1 MTTTPGQT
9 WGTADPGTA
18 GSTSSGTATEQT
30 KHVAGVAKDE
40 ARQVA
45 GEAKEKARNLIG
57 DMQTQVTDESRTQ
70 RDRLVHTLHELSD
83 ELRTMADN
91 GGRSGMATELV
102 RQVADRASNLSS
114 TLEGHEPG
122 ELVDQ
127 VRSFAR
133 RRPGAFMLGAVVAG
147 VVAGRLTRGGVAAS
161 QESSQP
167 TTTTT
172 PTRPTVPAQ
181 ATYSTSG
188 YGSASTAGTSTAGLR
203 SGEVPPVVGST
214 GYESGGYE
222 SGYEPAER
230 DIAWREGQR
239 RGEGGAP

>member
-18 GSTSSGTATEQT
+18 GTTSSGTATEQT

-45 GEAKEKARNLIG
+45 GEAKEKARNLMG
-57 DMQTQVTDESRTQ
+57 DMQTQVTQESRTQ
-70 RDRLVHTLHELSD
+70 RDRVVHTLHELSD
-83 ELRTMADN
+83 ELRTMADS

-102 RQVADRASNLSS
+102 RQVADRARDMSS
-114 TLEGHEPG
+114 TLEGREPG
-122 ELVDQ
+122 ELVQQ

-133 RRPGAFMLGAVVAG
+133 RRPGAFMFGALVAG

-161 QESSQP
+161 GESSQP
-167 TTTTT
+167 MATT
-172 PTRPTVPAQ
+172 PTRPTVPTQ
-181 ATYSTSG
+181 ATYSSG
-188 YGSASTAGTSTAGLR
+188 YGAASTAGTSTTGLGT
-203 SGEVPPVVGST
+203 GEVPPVAGST
-214 GYESGGYE
+214 QYGAGYDPV
-222 SGYEPAER
+222 EP
-230 DIAWREGQR
+230 DLGWEGQQR

>member
-1 MTTTPGQT
+1 M
-9 WGTADPGTA
+9 
-18 GSTSSGTATEQT
+18 
-30 KHVAGVAKDE
+30 
-40 ARQVA
+40 
-45 GEAKEKARNLIG
+45 G
-57 DMQTQVTDESRTQ
+57 DMQTQVTEESRTQ

-91 GGRSGMATELV
+91 SGRSGMGTELV
-102 RQVADRASNLSS
+102 RQVADRARDISS
-114 TLEGHEPG
+114 TLEGREPG
-122 ELVDQ
+122 ELVQQ

-161 QESSQP
+161 QETSQQ

-172 PTRPTVPAQ
+172 RRPTVPTQ

-188 YGSASTAGTSTAGLR
+188 YGAASTAGTSTSGLR
-203 SGEVPPVVGST
+203 SSEVPPVVGSA
-214 GYESGGYE
+214 GYESAASEPGYE
-222 SGYEPAER
+222 GYAPAER

-239 RGEGGAP
+239 RSEGGAP